1 MKLDRLKTGRSK
13 GTPNKITKESREILF
28 EIVKNEI
35 DNLPTLLEQLEPR
48 ERAYILVKLMPYVVP
63 KVNTDESRLDEP
75 IIINIPEN
83 L

>member
-1 MKLDRLKTGRSK
+1 MKIDRLKTGRAK

-35 DNLPTLLEQLEPR
+35 DNLPSLLEQLEPR
-48 ERAYILVKLMPYVVP
+48 ERAFILMKLIPYVIPKANIEEMGSAQPLIIHVP
-63 KVNTDESRLDEP
+63 A
-75 IIINIPEN
+75 N

>member
-35 DNLPTLLEQLEPR
+35 DNLPALPEQLEPR
-48 ERAYILVKLMPYVVP
+48 ERAYILVKLMPYVIP
-63 KVNTDESRLDEP
+63 KMNTDETALAEP
-75 IIINIPEN
+75 VIIQVHAD

>member
-1 MKLDRLKTGRSK
+1 MKLDRFKTGRSK

-35 DNLPTLLEQLEPR
+35 DNLPALLEQLEPR
-48 ERAYILVKLMPYVVP
+48 ERAYILVKLMPYVMP
-63 KVNTDESRLDEP
+63 KMNTDETVLAEP
-75 IIINIPEN
+75 VIIQVHPD

>member
-1 MKLDRLKTGRSK
+1 MKLDRMKTGRAK

-35 DNLPTLLEQLEPR
+35 DNLPAILEQLEPR
-48 ERAYILVKLMPYVVP
+48 ERAYILIKLIPYVLP
-63 KVNTDESRLDEP
+63 KMNTDEIEMPEP
-75 IIINIPEN
+75 VIIQVHGN

>member
-35 DNLPTLLEQLEPR
+35 DNLPALLEQLEPR
-48 ERAYILVKLMPYVVP
+48 ERAYILVKLMPYVMP
-63 KVNTDESRLDEP
+63 KMNTDETALVEP
-75 IIINIPEN
+75 VIIQVHPD

>member
-1 MKLDRLKTGRSK
+1 MKLDRMKTGRVK

-48 ERAYILVKLMPYVVP
+48 ERAYILVKLMPYVMP
-63 KVNTDESRLDEP
+63 KMSIDETEILEP
-75 IIINIPEN
+75 VIIQVHGN

>member
-35 DNLPTLLEQLEPR
+35 DNLPALLEQLEPR
-48 ERAYILVKLMPYVVP
+48 ERAYILVKLMPYVIP
-63 KVNTDESRLDEP
+63 KMNTDETSLAEP
-75 IIINIPEN
+75 VIIQVHPD